1 MTNSSNGCLLKYFN
15 YFLYYLY
22 FFLSGLKPIYF
33 NLKKFFLCRTVL
45 PLSML
50 SFKTCCT
57 LYSLNRKL
65 VTSISSSVLKGLN
78 STGDQDKS
86 GKKAKNKL
94 EESDNHELVV
104 ESRGDIKDGQYLIL
118 QHCYRKHVKPK
129 KQHEI
134 TNLAEVCG
142 FISLRLFIFFS

>member
-1 MTNSSNGCLLKYFN
+1 
-15 YFLYYLY
+15 
-22 FFLSGLKPIYF
+22 
-33 NLKKFFLCRTVL
+33 
-45 PLSML
+45 ML

-134 TNLAEVCG
+134 TNLAKVCSL
-142 FISLRLFIFFS
+142 ISLRFFVFFNWFWTFSLNSFEGKIK